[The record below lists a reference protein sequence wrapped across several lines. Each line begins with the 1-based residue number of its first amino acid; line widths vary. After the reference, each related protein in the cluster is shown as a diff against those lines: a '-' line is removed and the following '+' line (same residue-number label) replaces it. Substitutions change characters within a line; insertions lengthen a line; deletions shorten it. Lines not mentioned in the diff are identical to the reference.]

1 MENVLNSGVVVFQI
15 KFIKF
20 RRYALLTGPKR
31 CKYLRAQIDLDRQTS
46 GQKEESEMLGNGQQ
60 VLLVRSTYTKFCLK
74 TSFILVRN
82 WL

>member
-46 GQKEESEMLGNGQQ
+46 RQKEESEMLGNGQQ
-60 VLLVRSTYTKFCLK
+60 VLLVTYTKICLK
-74 TSFILVRN
+74 TSFILARN